1 MKVIKNL
8 TTQMIP
14 LQKRGASGKLELLP
28 LPSCAEVFIEDA
40 EMSTDILIKQQAQ
53 LIVVEDVD

>member
-14 LQKRGASGKLELLP
+14 LQKRVAPGQLALLP
-28 LPSCAEVFIEDA
+28 LPSCEEVIIEDT
-40 EMSTDILIKQQAQ
+40 EMSSDILIKQSAQ
-53 LIVVEDVD
+53 LITVEDVE